1 MNSDSRMTF
10 PPNMGMD
17 VDDFGS
23 RNVNNYDDVR
33 GRTMTSN
40 KTSSRTVS
48 MSSSEALVDYA
59 TKLECLNNVLDDE
72 ETREPIDNSQ
82 LSYAEPKE
90 IQVSGATDHENRVRM
105 QWGVKNVP
113 ALMSTLVQHVDDD
126 IINI

>member
-1 MNSDSRMTF
+1 MVAPIRDIGNKSFSTSATMNSDSRMTF

-105 QWGVKNVP
+105 Q
-113 ALMSTLVQHVDDD
+113 
-126 IINI
+126 